1 MDIIL
6 ANISTLRALIGSE
19 DTYTGRMICV
29 LLMFDTTDTT
39 DNKTR
44 SRQGQARGG
53 VVWGGVGWRP
63 IRYKIRYNIVLFYK

>member
-29 LLMFDTTDTT
+29 LLIVDTT

-44 SRQGQARGG
+44 SRQGQARKLG
-53 VVWGGVGWRP
+53 VVAIISDMSRVGHQ
-63 IRYKIRYNIVLFYK
+63 YNILLLYK